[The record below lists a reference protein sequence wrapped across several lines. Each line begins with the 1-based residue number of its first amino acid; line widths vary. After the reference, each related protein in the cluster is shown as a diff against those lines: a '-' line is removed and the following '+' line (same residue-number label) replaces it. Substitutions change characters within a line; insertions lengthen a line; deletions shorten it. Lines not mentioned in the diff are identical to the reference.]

1 MSPVPT
7 ISALRWERAGLG
19 GVLTRFVAEIN
30 TREKFVISWDADQP
44 EGYQWELRIHRS
56 APIATSVLLHR
67 HDTLEA
73 AKDAAAIHVGDC

>member
-1 MSPVPT
+1 MSAPT
-7 ISALRWERAGLG
+7 IPTLQWTRAGLG
-19 GVLTRFVAEIN
+19 GVLTRFVAKIN
-30 TREKFVISWDADQP
+30 AREKFVISWDADQP

-73 AKDAAAIHVGDC
+73 AKDAAAIHVGDI